1 MRSFQLFASVEH
13 IVPLHCLWFCSFF
26 GQFSTK
32 IDEDL
37 KKTIR
42 VGEAQPY
49 RLFTL
54 FSLLRLCNL
63 LAPLSPLTLLTLLM
77 PLTLLTLLTLLTM
90 LTLLTQLHV
99 CLHKM
104 LHC

>member
-1 MRSFQLFASVEH
+1 MFSILYLSIAHGFVLF
-13 IVPLHCLWFCSFF
+13 L

-32 IDEDL
+32 IDEGL

-49 RLFTL
+49 RLLTL
-54 FSLLRLCNL
+54 FSLL
-63 LAPLSPLTLLTLLM
+63 TLLT
-77 PLTLLTLLTLLTM
+77 PLTPLTLLTLLTM
-90 LTLLTQLHV
+90 LTLHIQWHV